1 MSKNHKKSGFFDGGS
16 DQKIDVFEGVFFSN
30 RPRHVGGS
38 RNPEK
43 SIFELGSFLGVKS
56 RAEHDA
62 LSFRSIRGRESVQKS
77 ILVSLFAFF
86 DHFPHIFGILGD
98 HSYPKPLTFG
108 GF

>member
-1 MSKNHKKSGFFDGGS
+1 MKCHR
-16 DQKIDVFEGVFFSN
+16 ISN
-30 RPRHVGGS
+30 RLRHVGVS
-38 RNPEK
+38 QNPKK
-43 SIFELGSFLGVKS
+43 SKIEFGGQECVKNP
-56 RAEHDA
+56 AEHDA

-98 HSYPKPLTFG
+98 HSYRKPLTFG